1 MKKIIFVALVAT
13 VTLVACGN
21 KDVAVSAPQKPD
33 VPYMS
38 LSQLTELSKNERQEL
53 ERRCLGVD
61 HPTCTEL
68 KGSSLQ
74 TQINFKVSSC
84 KVSAAMT
91 GMSNPY
97 AGRQAEAKCDDLR

>member
-1 MKKIIFVALVAT
+1 MKKISFVVLVAA

-21 KDVAVSAPQKPD
+21 KDVAESAPKKPD
-33 VPYMS
+33 VPSISYS
-38 LSQLTELSKNERQEL
+38 ELTELTKNERQEL

-68 KGSSLQ
+68 KGSALKNW
-74 TQINFKVSSC
+74 IELEISSC

-91 GMSNPY
+91 GFSDRY
-97 AGRQAEAKCDDLR
+97 AGRQEEAKCDDLR